1 MASVRDHYDTVLSEY
16 YSRMFGE
23 FDAKVAEQHALLE
36 RLGVTAGNG
45 AATAVDL
52 GCGSVKVQDRI
63 WVRRQDGWRFRKGVY
78 RKLRLA
84 PEAVTIRLEQAGF
97 TVERHQAPA
106 GMVALVGVSVGQR
119 RS

>member
-23 FDAKVAEQHALLE
+23 FDAKVAEQP
-36 RLGVTAGNG
+36 
-45 AATAVDL
+45 
-52 GCGSVKVQDRI
+52 
-63 WVRRQDGWRFRKGVY
+63 DGWRFRKGVY
-78 RKLRLA
+78 RKLRLT
-84 PEAVTIRLEQAGF
+84 P
-97 TVERHQAPA
+97 VERHQAPA